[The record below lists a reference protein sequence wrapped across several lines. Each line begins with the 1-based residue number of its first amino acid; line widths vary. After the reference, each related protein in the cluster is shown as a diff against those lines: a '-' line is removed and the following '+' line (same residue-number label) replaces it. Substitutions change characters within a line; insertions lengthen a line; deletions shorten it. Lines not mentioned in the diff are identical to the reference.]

1 MVLALTFKP
10 EYVFDIVLVLGI
22 MIWAFADGK
31 KGFINC
37 FFSFITAIACTLAV
51 MFLSGPILR
60 MTGGL
65 FGLEGSIQKGLGGWL
80 SGIPMGNL
88 DVSVDGWRTK
98 LDALSL
104 PQFMKDAVLE
114 EIEGVVGGVPAGTLL
129 GVYLGDVIGS
139 FLSLVICSV
148 FVFIGTKL
156 LMGLLKGVLNR
167 IARASKL
174 VSKVNVLGG
183 IVAGMFKAFALV
195 CIVLAVL
202 AVIPSESVS
211 ALFNNTMLLKS
222 LYNNNPIM
230 LVFSWFTNV

>member
-1 MVLALTFKP
+1 MLLAVEFKT
-10 EYVFDIVLVLGI
+10 EYLVDLFVIFGI
-22 MIWAFADGK
+22 MVWALIDGK

-37 FFSFITAIACTLAV
+37 FFSFITAIACSLAV
-51 MFLSGPILR
+51 LFLSGPILR

-183 IVAGMFKAFALV
+183 ILAGMFKAFALV

-202 AVIPSESVS
+202 SVIPSESVS